1 MLNFNFDPF
10 PELFSGRLHLRQ
22 MLERDA
28 DDFFEMRSDAEVMKY
43 IARPLAKTPA
53 DSLKLILDMN
63 EGIAR
68 NVMINWGII
77 LKEENKV
84 IGTIGFYRAKPEHH
98 RAEIGYLLHKKFQKQ
113 GLMQE
118 AIEVVIEYGFKQMGL
133 HSIEAVIDPRN
144 AASEKILLK
153 NNFIK
158 EAHFRE
164 DFYWEG
170 EFQDS
175 AHYSL
180 LASNYS
186 QLLSNR
192 A

>member
-10 PELFSGRLHLRQ
+10 PELHSERLHLRR
-22 MLERDA
+22 MLESDA
-28 DDFFEMRSDAEVMKY
+28 ADFFEMRSDAEVMKY

-53 DSLKLILDMN
+53 DSLKLILNMN

-68 NVMINWGII
+68 NEMINWGIA
-77 LKEENKV
+77 LKGENKV
-84 IGTIGFYRAKPEHH
+84 IGTIGYYRAKPEHY
-98 RAEIGYLLHKKFQKQ
+98 RAEIGYLLHRQFQKQ
-113 GLMQE
+113 GFMQE
-118 AIEVVIEYGFKQMGL
+118 AIEMVIKYGFKELGL

-144 AASEKILLK
+144 LDSEKILLK
-153 NNFIK
+153 NNFVK

-180 LASNYS
+180 LAAAHTRN
-186 QLLSNR
+186 
-192 A
+192 